1 MHKNSA
7 WLINDV
13 LQQSK
18 RQCSSVECVI
28 NETSVE
34 PNGLTQKLQVTLAT
48 WWLCRV
54 SGQVRTDWS
63 QRVCHG

>member
-48 WWLCRV
+48 PNLV
-54 SGQVRTDWS
+54 TNAMHVFD
-63 QRVCHG
+63 